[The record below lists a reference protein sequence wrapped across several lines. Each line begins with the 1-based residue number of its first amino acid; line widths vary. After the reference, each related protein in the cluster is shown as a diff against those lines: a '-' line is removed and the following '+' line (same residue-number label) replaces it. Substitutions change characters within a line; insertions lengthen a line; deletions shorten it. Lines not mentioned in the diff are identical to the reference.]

1 MMAQPGVES
10 RPALTTADDHHTHS
24 RLNDHGAHRHA
35 RAHAEHNHADHSHA
49 DHSHADHSH
58 AHAHADHSHAEL
70 GRDRPMPVV
79 LREPGLSL
87 LRLSALQRVA
97 GALVFSLLLWA
108 TVLWALRPL

>member
-1 MMAQPGVES
+1 MMAQSGVES

-49 DHSHADHSH
+49 
-58 AHAHADHSHAEL
+58 EM

-108 TVLWALRPL
+108 TVLWALKPL

>member
-1 MMAQPGVES
+1 MAQSGVES
-10 RPALTTADDHHTHS
+10 RPALTTADDHLTHS
-24 RLNDHGAHRHA
+24 RLNDHGAHCH
-35 RAHAEHNHADHSHA
+35 AHAHA

-108 TVLWALRPL
+108 TVLWALKPL

>member
-10 RPALTTADDHHTHS
+10 RPALTTADDHHTHT
-24 RLNDHGAHRHA
+24 RLNDHGAHR
-35 RAHAEHNHADHSHA
+35 
-49 DHSHADHSH
+49 H

-97 GALVFSLLLWA
+97 GALLFSLLLWA
-108 TVLWALRPL
+108 TVLWALKPL

>member
-10 RPALTTADDHHTHS
+10 RPALTTADDDHTHS
-24 RLNDHGAHRHA
+24 RLNDHGAHRHG
-35 RAHAEHNHADHSHA
+35 HAYADHSHA

-58 AHAHADHSHAEL
+58 ADHSHADHSHAEL

-108 TVLWALRPL
+108 TVLWALKPL